1 MKKIIY
7 LALVVFAEILF
18 SDCKVKEKPKE
29 NAVTEEKK
37 KEFLPVIEFLA
48 GEIKHVDTV
57 PYTLVKYTTINNHTD
72 SVIIN
77 RPEFRNITNEFLEI
91 NIRDD
96 KYKDQYEETS
106 FADNTTR
113 TASFTYVSRSPDLK
127 LSKVDAYVNPESQKI
142 TRLYLERN
150 YSSGDTAITKKLL
163 WQTTGNFIIITLK
176 NINNKESVVQEK
188 IVWDEKEEQ

>member
-1 MKKIIY
+1 MKQIAYSLTI
-7 LALVVFAEILF
+7 VFSLIFF
-18 SDCKVKEKPKE
+18 SNCKPKVKPGET
-29 NAVTEEKK
+29 ARAEEKK

-57 PYTLVKYTTINNHTD
+57 PYTLVKYTTINDRTD
-72 SVIIN
+72 SVIIS
-77 RPEFRNITNEFLEI
+77 RPEFRNMTKEFLEI

-96 KYKDQYEETS
+96 KYKDNYEETS
-106 FADNTTR
+106 FADNSTGTL
-113 TASFTYVSRSPDLK
+113 SFTYISKSPGIK

-150 YSSGDTAITKKLL
+150 YNGGDTAITKKLL
-163 WQTTGNFIIITLK
+163 WQTKGNFIIITIK

-188 IVWDEKEEQ
+188 IVWDEKEEY

>member
-1 MKKIIY
+1 MKKILCLP
-7 LALVVFAEILF
+7 LAILVVISFT
-18 SDCKVKEKPKE
+18 DCKPKEKPKE
-29 NAVTEEKK
+29 NVAAKETK

-57 PYTLVKYTTINNHTD
+57 PYTLVKYTTINEHTD

-77 RPEFRNITNEFLEI
+77 RPEFRNMTNEFLEI

-96 KYKDQYEETS
+96 KYKDSYDETS
-106 FADNTTR
+106 FADNSTG

-150 YSSGDTAITKKLL
+150 YNNGDTAVTKKLL
-163 WQTTGNFIIITLK
+163 WQTTGNFIIITMK
-176 NINNKESVVQEK
+176 NINNKESVMQEK